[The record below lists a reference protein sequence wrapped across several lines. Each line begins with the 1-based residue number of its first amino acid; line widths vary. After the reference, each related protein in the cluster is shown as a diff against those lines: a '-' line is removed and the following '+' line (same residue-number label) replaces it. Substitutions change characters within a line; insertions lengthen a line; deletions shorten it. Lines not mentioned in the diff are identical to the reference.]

1 MAHSVSPQVR
11 MANEIAVQFHHRP
24 ADEAATAIANHIRK
38 FWDPRM
44 KADLTARVQS
54 DSASLDPLVIA
65 AARQIA
71 PPQ

>member
-1 MAHSVSPQVR
+1 

-24 ADEAATAIANHIRK
+24 AEEAAAAIANHIRK

-44 KADLTARVQS
+44 KADLVARLQS
-54 DSASLDPLVIA
+54 DPASMDPLVIA

-71 PPQ
+71 H

>member
-1 MAHSVSPQVR
+1 MSHSVSPQVR

-24 ADEAATAIANHIRK
+24 TEEAATAIANHIRK

-44 KADLTARVQS
+44 RADLKARAQS

-65 AARQIA
+65 AAKQL
-71 PPQ
+71 